1 MNKLIK
7 SVMMMAFAGAML
19 CIVGCGNSPE
29 SVAKNVVSCIK
40 SADMKGASKYATG
53 DVKKLLVK
61 LDEQMSSSK
70 STEVFSK
77 LKKRIKT
84 EFEICE
90 ISKAKID
97 GDDAELTIKTP
108 YTVVEYSMYLSKV
121 DGDWKVTEFEY
132 VDDVWV
138 LSRLYRYKAS
148 NNGFAN

>member
-40 SADMKGASKYATG
+40 SVDMKGASKYATG
-53 DVKKLLVK
+53 DVKKLLVE

-97 GDDAELTIKTP
+97 GDDAELTIKTLD
-108 YTVVEYSMYLSKV
+108 TDEYSMCLSKV

-132 VDDVWV
+132 VYYVRA
-138 LSRLYRYKAS
+138 LSWHYRNKAS